1 MNTLCLMN
9 SRIGKSPA
17 NRFDRLRLFSIVIG
31 SALLTIFFLSSCS
44 SRPVL
49 SGKPPSDTLL
59 EASKREFVAASL
71 LSAKEEYRS
80 AADAYL
86 KLLMLEPSNA
96 AIHYAL
102 SKAYAGLGLIDS
114 ARQHSEKS
122 VVLDSTNKYYLRYL
136 AGLAHQMHDY
146 SRASD
151 LYRQLVALEPG
162 TPEPLTYLALAY
174 LAAEQPEKALAVFQ
188 EILALD
194 PKDKTAQAQVLL
206 MQIKLL
212 HYNDAITTVMD
223 LIEQGNGKEK
233 LSLTLGELYM
243 QTEQHDLASRTF
255 RAVLNENPR
264 FIPAWLALFEVSVK
278 TKNRP
283 VFLEDLNR
291 FYNSNQVT
299 LLQQIDLARLF
310 VVRSSKDSTFV
321 DPSFAMIDEISK
333 RHPNNGKV
341 YALRA
346 NVKLLHN
353 QEAASI
359 EDFKKALLLESGNIS
374 IWEDLVAAYLTLK
387 DNRQAEKTVAIIK
400 KRFPIRPL
408 RFQAL
413 EGEVCFRRGNV
424 KMAALL
430 LEKVVQPGVANKDK
444 QLYLQAGSTLAVCY
458 DKLGLSDKSIRL
470 YESIL
475 DLDAGNFYMM
485 NNLAYVLADRGRE
498 LSRAK
503 ELALKAV
510 AAEPEN
516 ASYLDTLG
524 WVLFKL
530 ADYDKSREHLE
541 KAASLDTREPEI
553 LDHLSQVYQKL
564 GNPEKAKETV
574 AKMKKLQKK

>member
-9 SRIGKSPA
+9 SRIGKFSV
-17 NRFDRLRLFSIVIG
+17 NRFERWRLFSFVLSGAMFSII
-31 SALLTIFFLSSCS
+31 LLSSCS

-49 SGKPPSDTLL
+49 SGKPTSDSLF

-71 LSAKEEYRS
+71 MSAKEEYRG
-80 AADAYL
+80 AADGYE
-86 KLLMLEPSNA
+86 KLLTVHPANA

-102 SKAYAGLGLIDS
+102 AKACVALGLIDS

-122 VVLDSTNKYYLRYL
+122 VELDSGNKYYLRFL

-146 SRASD
+146 GRASA

-162 TPEPLTYLALAY
+162 SPEPLIYLALEY

-194 PKDKTAQAQVLL
+194 PKDTTAQAQVLL

-212 HYNDAITTVMD
+212 HYNEAISTVMD

-243 QTEQHDLASRTF
+243 QTEQYELASRTF
-255 RAVLNENPR
+255 RGVLQENQK

-291 FYNSNQVT
+291 FYTSNQVT
-299 LLQQIDLARLF
+299 FQQQIDLARLF
-310 VVRSSKDSTFV
+310 VVRSNKDSSFV
-321 DPSFAMIDEISK
+321 APSFAMIDEINK
-333 RHPNNGKV
+333 RHPNNSKV

-346 NVKLLHN
+346 NVKLLHG
-353 QEAASI
+353 QEAESI
-359 EDFKKALLLESGNIS
+359 HDFKKALLLESGNIS

-387 DNRQAEKTVAIIK
+387 ENRQAEKTVAIIK

-408 RFQAL
+408 RFQAM
-413 EGEVCFRRGNV
+413 EGEVCFRTGNI
-424 KMAALL
+424 KKAALL
-430 LEKVVQPGVANKDK
+430 LEKVVQPSVAHKDK

-458 DKLGLSDKSIRL
+458 DKLGFSDKSIHL

-475 DLDAGNFYMM
+475 DSDADNFFMM
-485 NNLAYVLADRGRE
+485 NNLAYVLADRGKE
-498 LSRAK
+498 LPRAK

-530 ADYDKSREHLE
+530 AEYDQSREQLE
-541 KAASLDTREPEI
+541 KAAAIDTREPEI
-553 LDHLSQVYQKL
+553 LDHLVQVYQKL
-564 GNPEKAKETV
+564 GNHEKAQELM

>member
-1 MNTLCLMN
+1 MNTLCLMD
-9 SRIGKSPA
+9 SRTGKLPA
-17 NRFDRLRLFSIVIG
+17 HRFDRLRLFFFVLGGAMFSII
-31 SALLTIFFLSSCS
+31 SLSSCS

-49 SGKPPSDTLL
+49 SGMPVSDSLF

-71 LSAKEEYRS
+71 LSAKEDYQG
-80 AADAYL
+80 AADGYK
-86 KLLMLEPSNA
+86 KLLILQPSNA

-102 SKAYAGLGLIDS
+102 SKAYVGLGLIDS

-122 VVLDSTNKYYLRYL
+122 VVLDSANKYYLRFL
-136 AGLAHQMHDY
+136 AGLSHQMHDY
-146 SRASD
+146 PRASD

-162 TPEPLTYLALAY
+162 SPEPLTYLALAY
-174 LAAEQPEKALAVFQ
+174 LAAEQPEKALAVFN
-188 EILALD
+188 ELLALD
-194 PKDKTAQAQVLL
+194 PKDKTLQAQVLL

-212 HYNDAITTVMD
+212 HYNDAISTVMD
-223 LIEQGNGKEK
+223 LIEKGNGKEK

-255 RAVLNENPR
+255 RGVIQENPG

-291 FYNSNQVT
+291 FYDSNQVS
-299 LLQQIDLARLF
+299 LQQQIDLAKLF
-310 VVRSSKDSTFV
+310 IVRSNKDSTFV
-321 DPSFAMIDEISK
+321 DPSFIMIEAINK
-333 RHPNNGKV
+333 RHPNNSKV

-353 QEAASI
+353 QEAESI
-359 EDFKKALLLESGNIS
+359 HDFKKALTLDSGNIS

-387 DNRQAEKTVAIIK
+387 ENRQAEKTVAIIK
-400 KRFPIRPL
+400 KRFPVRPL
-408 RFQAL
+408 RFRAM
-413 EGEVCFRRGNV
+413 EGEVCFRTGNV
-424 KMAALL
+424 KKAALL
-430 LEKVVQPGVANKDK
+430 LEKVVQPNVAHKDK

-458 DKLGLSDKSIRL
+458 DKLGFSDKSIRL

-475 DLDAGNFYMM
+475 DIDAGNIFMM
-485 NNLAYVLADRGRE
+485 NNLAYVLAERGKE

-510 AAEPEN
+510 TAEPEN

-530 ADYDKSREHLE
+530 AEYDKSREHLE
-541 KAASLDTREPEI
+541 KASALDTREPEI
-553 LDHLSQVYQKL
+553 LDHLAQVYQKL
-564 GNPEKAKETV
+564 GNPEKAQELM
-574 AKMKKLQKK
+574 AKMQKLQKK

>member
-1 MNTLCLMN
+1 MNTLYLMF
-9 SRIGKSPA
+9 SRVANYSV
-17 NRFDRLRLFSIVIG
+17 NRFERLRIFSFVLSGAMFLVI
-31 SALLTIFFLSSCS
+31 SLSSCS

-49 SGKPPSDTLL
+49 SEMRASDSLS
-59 EASKREFVAASL
+59 EASKREFVAASF
-71 LSAKEEYRS
+71 LSAKENYRG
-80 AADAYL
+80 AADDYE
-86 KLLMLEPSNA
+86 KLLMAQPTNA

-102 SKAYAGLGLIDS
+102 AKAYVSLGLIDS

-122 VVLDSTNKYYLRYL
+122 VVLDSGNKYYLRFL
-136 AGLAHQMHDY
+136 AGLVHQMHDY

-162 TPEPLTYLALAY
+162 SPEPLTYLALAY
-174 LAAEQPEKALAVFQ
+174 LAAEQPEKALPVFQ
-188 EILALD
+188 EILAFD
-194 PKDKTAQAQVLL
+194 PKDKTLQAQVLL

-212 HYNDAITTVMD
+212 HYNDAISTVMD

-243 QTEQHDLASRTF
+243 QTEQHDLASTTF
-255 RAVLNENPR
+255 REVLKENPK

-291 FYNSNQVT
+291 FYTSNQVSFQ
-299 LLQQIDLARLF
+299 QQIDLAKLF
-310 VVRSSKDSTFV
+310 VVRSNKESSFV
-321 DPSFAMIDEISK
+321 DPSFAMIDEINK
-333 RHPNNGKV
+333 RHPNNSEV

-346 NVKLLHN
+346 NVKLLHG

-359 EDFKKALLLESGNIS
+359 TDFKKALLLDSGNIA

-387 DNRQAEKTVAIIK
+387 ENRQAEKTVAIIK
-400 KRFPIRPL
+400 KRFPVHPL
-408 RFQAL
+408 RFRAM
-413 EGEVCFRRGNV
+413 EGEVCFRSGNV
-424 KMAALL
+424 KKAALL
-430 LEKVVQPGVANKDK
+430 LEKVVQPSVAHKDK

-458 DKLGLSDKSIRL
+458 DKLGFSDKSIRL

-475 DLDAGNFYMM
+475 DIDAANYFMM
-485 NNLAYVLADRGRE
+485 NNLAYVLAERGKE
-498 LSRAK
+498 LPRAK

-553 LDHLSQVYQKL
+553 LDHLAHVYQKL
-564 GNPEKAKETV
+564 GNPEKAQETV

>member
-1 MNTLCLMN
+1 MLSGAMFL
-9 SRIGKSPA
+9 
-17 NRFDRLRLFSIVIG
+17 VI
-31 SALLTIFFLSSCS
+31 SLSSCS

-49 SGKPPSDTLL
+49 SEMRASDSLS
-59 EASKREFVAASL
+59 EASKREFVAASF
-71 LSAKEEYRS
+71 LSAKENYRG
-80 AADAYL
+80 AADDYE
-86 KLLMLEPSNA
+86 KLLMAQPTNA

-102 SKAYAGLGLIDS
+102 AKAYVSLGLIDS

-122 VVLDSTNKYYLRYL
+122 VVLDSGNKYYLRFL
-136 AGLAHQMHDY
+136 AGLVHQMHDY

-162 TPEPLTYLALAY
+162 SPEPLTYLALAY
-174 LAAEQPEKALAVFQ
+174 LAAEQPEKALPVFQ
-188 EILALD
+188 EILAFD
-194 PKDKTAQAQVLL
+194 PKDKTLQAQVLL

-212 HYNDAITTVMD
+212 HYNDAISTVMD

-243 QTEQHDLASRTF
+243 QTEQHDLASTTF
-255 RAVLNENPR
+255 REVLKENPK

-291 FYNSNQVT
+291 FYTSNQVSFQ
-299 LLQQIDLARLF
+299 QQIDLAKLF
-310 VVRSSKDSTFV
+310 VVRSNKESSFV
-321 DPSFAMIDEISK
+321 DPSFAMIDEINK
-333 RHPNNGKV
+333 RHPNNSEV

-346 NVKLLHN
+346 NVKLLHG

-359 EDFKKALLLESGNIS
+359 TDFKKALLLDSGNIA

-387 DNRQAEKTVAIIK
+387 ENRQAEKTVAIIK
-400 KRFPIRPL
+400 KRFPVHPL
-408 RFQAL
+408 RFRAM
-413 EGEVCFRRGNV
+413 EGEVCFRSGNV
-424 KMAALL
+424 KKAALL
-430 LEKVVQPGVANKDK
+430 LEKVVQPSVAHKDK

-458 DKLGLSDKSIRL
+458 DKLGFSDKSIRL

-475 DLDAGNFYMM
+475 DIDAANYFMM
-485 NNLAYVLADRGRE
+485 NNLAYVLAERGKE
-498 LSRAK
+498 LPRAK

-553 LDHLSQVYQKL
+553 LDHLAHVYQKL
-564 GNPEKAKETV
+564 GNPEKAQETV

>member
-9 SRIGKSPA
+9 SRIGKFFV
-17 NRFDRLRLFSIVIG
+17 NRFERLRLFSFVLSGAMFSII
-31 SALLTIFFLSSCS
+31 FLSSCS
-44 SRPVL
+44 SWPVL
-49 SGKPPSDTLL
+49 SGKPSSDSLF

-71 LSAKEEYRS
+71 MSAKEEYRG
-80 AADAYL
+80 AADGYE
-86 KLLMLEPSNA
+86 KLLTVQPTNA

-102 SKAYAGLGLIDS
+102 AKACVALGLIDS

-122 VVLDSTNKYYLRYL
+122 VVLDSGNKYYLRFL

-146 SRASD
+146 GRASD
-151 LYRQLVALEPG
+151 LYRQLVTLEPAS
-162 TPEPLTYLALAY
+162 PEPLIYLALEY

-188 EILALD
+188 EILSLD

-212 HYNDAITTVMD
+212 HYNDAINTVMG

-243 QTEQHDLASRTF
+243 QTEQYELASRTF
-255 RAVLNENPR
+255 RGVLQENQK

-291 FYNSNQVT
+291 FYTSNQVT
-299 LLQQIDLARLF
+299 FQQQIDLARLF
-310 VVRSSKDSTFV
+310 VVRSNKDSSFV
-321 DPSFAMIDEISK
+321 DPSFAMIDEINK
-333 RHPNNGKV
+333 RHPNNSKV
-341 YALRA
+341 YALRG
-346 NVKLLHN
+346 NVKLLHG
-353 QEAASI
+353 QEAESI
-359 EDFKKALLLESGNIS
+359 HDFKKALLLESGNIS

-387 DNRQAEKTVAIIK
+387 ENRQAEKTVAIIK
-400 KRFPIRPL
+400 KRFPVRPL
-408 RFQAL
+408 RFLAM
-413 EGEVCFRRGNV
+413 EGEVCFRTGNIKKAV
-424 KMAALL
+424 LL
-430 LEKVVQPGVANKDK
+430 LEQVVQPSVAHKDK

-458 DKLGLSDKSIRL
+458 DKLGFSDKSIRL

-475 DLDAGNFYMM
+475 DSDADNFFMM
-485 NNLAYVLADRGRE
+485 NNLAYVLADRGKE
-498 LSRAK
+498 LPRAK

-524 WVLFKL
+524 WVLYKL
-530 ADYDKSREHLE
+530 SEYDQSREQLE
-541 KAASLDTREPEI
+541 KAAAIDTREPEI
-553 LDHLSQVYQKL
+553 LDHLAQVYQKL
-564 GNPEKAKETV
+564 GNPEKARELM

>member
-86 KLLMLEPSNA
+86 KLLTLEPSNA

-122 VVLDSTNKYYLRYL
+122 VVLDSANKYYLRYL

-503 ELALKAV
+503 ELAL
-510 AAEPEN
+510 
-516 ASYLDTLG
+516 LG
-524 WVLFKL
+524 WIQLFL
-530 ADYDKSREHLE
+530 FHR
-541 KAASLDTREPEI
+541 
-553 LDHLSQVYQKL
+553 
-564 GNPEKAKETV
+564 
-574 AKMKKLQKK
+574 